1 MATRAILFGAVGTA
15 GQRCTSTRRIIVQKS
30 IANDLTQRLSR
41 SSNNV
46 YQLSSQVEELSQQ
59 VETQSKELR
68 FELKQATGQLSI
80 APTTTIAEVQENH
93 PHAEEILASFHM
105 GGCQSCAV
113 SPEETIAAACARLDV
128 NQTALLAALRN
139 GAPAEPLR
147 LTNIAL
153 Q

>member
-1 MATRAILFGAVGTA
+1 MVFNIGALLVAVVALVYAFMA
-15 GQRCTSTRRIIVQKS
+15 QRRL
-30 IANDLTQRLSR
+30 NDLTQRLSR

-113 SPEETIAAACARLDV
+113 SPEETIAAACTRLDV

-139 GAPAEPLR
+139 GTPADPLR
-147 LTNIAL
+147 LMNIAL